1 MKFLVGLII
10 SFLVGAGCR
19 YFDLPVGSP
28 AVVPGALL
36 VLAMTLG
43 YSSTDR
49 LMSKQR
55 DRFSERHC
63 GRLGTQGV
71 VSELFLMGLSNR
83 RFIEKPLVMKLG
95 EASLVSGLRS
105 VAG

>member
-1 MKFLVGLII
+1 MKFLIGLII

-43 YSSTDR
+43 YSSTDK

-55 DRFSERHC
+55 MA
-63 GRLGTQGV
+63 T
-71 VSELFLMGLSNR
+71 M
-83 RFIEKPLVMKLG
+83 KPLCGGPTG
-95 EASLVSGLRS
+95 EAASKKDAEG
-105 VAG
+105 

>member
-1 MKFLVGLII
+1 MKFLIGLII

-43 YSSTDR
+43 YSSTDK

-55 DRFSERHC
+55 MATMKALC
-63 GRLGTQGV
+63 GGPTGKT
-71 VSELFLMGLSNR
+71 VS
-83 RFIEKPLVMKLG
+83 V
-95 EASLVSGLRS
+95 EAAS
-105 VAG
+105 APEA

>member
-1 MKFLVGLII
+1 MKFFIGLVI

-43 YSSTDR
+43 YSSTDK
-49 LMSKQR
+49 MISKQR
-55 DRFSERHC
+55 TATMKPLC
-63 GRLGTQGV
+63 GGPTGKTISAKDAGV
-71 VSELFLMGLSNR
+71 VPTSE
-83 RFIEKPLVMKLG
+83 E
-95 EASLVSGLRS
+95 
-105 VAG
+105 

>member
-1 MKFLVGLII
+1 MKFLIGLAI

-43 YSSTDR
+43 YSSTDKLISR
-49 LMSKQR
+49 QR
-55 DRFSERHC
+55 VATMRHLC
-63 GRLGTQGV
+63 GGPT
-71 VSELFLMGLSNR
+71 
-83 RFIEKPLVMKLG
+83 G
-95 EASLVSGLRS
+95 ETAAAKA
-105 VAG
+105 VAAGDV